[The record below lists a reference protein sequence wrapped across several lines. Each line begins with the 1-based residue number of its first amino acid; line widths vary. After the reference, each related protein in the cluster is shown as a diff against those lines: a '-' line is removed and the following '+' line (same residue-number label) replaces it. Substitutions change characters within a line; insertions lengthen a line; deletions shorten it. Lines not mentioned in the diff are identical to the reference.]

1 MDETAGKTKTVLAPC
16 MGVGKIVANVT
27 RRASYLIK
35 SQCPDEVELLSLPAL
50 LAGDAHERELIQ
62 KHPVIAIDGCALR
75 CAAHIF
81 RLYGVEPVAKVEV
94 NQVMKERKL
103 GPGKTRKE
111 LEATG
116 KKLSDFTAER
126 VLQALHDEGVEAS
139 FVPLDELEGPPPDAD
154 AGAGC
159 PHRPIG
165 LIAERADTGGD
176 SDPPSPP
183 FSRGGERP
191 IPDLS
196 AKQAYCPSTEVI
208 NPTSATNTVTTSST
222 PTSPPLEK
230 GGQGGSGDA
239 AIAEAAATTGVCQS
253 GPAGEQTTNGL
264 HHVKSVTVI
273 PCQGIKRTGGRIT
286 QRAAYQVVEDRFL
299 GRSQVLCISAL
310 AAGVQEDVDMLERF
324 PAVAVNGCGLRCAT
338 IAAEHHG
345 IPAVAS
351 VDLTAVD
358 PAFKGEAQCLDP
370 DLTETEIAESAKLA
384 DAVSNAVEGLLD
396 REIAWSPAKINL
408 HGLIHEP
415 GKINA
420 LTGFSYPDGK
430 GYLVQLAKQ
439 QLEKSP
445 KDLPYPP
452 FSRGGEQPPPT
463 PPPKPAEEPA
473 SIGVACITGK
483 NVISN
488 LFKPKPKTPPAGA
501 EGPQ

>member
-1 MDETAGKTKTVLAPC
+1 

-94 NQVMKERKL
+94 NQVMKEKKL

-139 FVPLDELEGPPPDAD
+139 FVPLDELAGPVTD
-154 AGAGC
+154 AGAGEGC
-159 PHRPIG
+159 PHRAMG
-165 LIAERADTGGD
+165 LAMAGGA
-176 SDPPSPP
+176 S
-183 FSRGGERP
+183 
-191 IPDLS
+191 
-196 AKQAYCPSTEVI
+196 
-208 NPTSATNTVTTSST
+208 
-222 PTSPPLEK
+222 
-230 GGQGGSGDA
+230 DA
-239 AIAEAAATTGVCQS
+239 AISEAAATTGVCPS
-253 GPAGEQTTNGL
+253 GPAGEQIASGK
-264 HHVKSVTVI
+264 HRVKSVTVI

-286 QRAAYQVVEDRFL
+286 QRAAYQVVEDNFL

-324 PAVAVNGCGLRCAT
+324 PSVAVNGCGLRCAT
-338 IAAEHHG
+338 VAAEHHG

-351 VDLTAVD
+351 VDLMQVD
-358 PAFKGEAQCLDP
+358 PAFNGETQCLEP
-370 DLTETEIAESAKLA
+370 DLTEAEVAESAKLA
-384 DAVSNAVEGLLD
+384 DAVSIAVEGLLD
-396 REIAWSPAKINL
+396 REIEWAPAKVNL

-420 LTGFSYPDGK
+420 LTGFSDPGGK

-439 QLEKSP
+439 QLERSATP
-445 KDLPYPP
+445 DPIA
-452 FSRGGEQPPPT
+452 QPV
-463 PPPKPAEEPA
+463 PPKPVEEPA

-488 LFKPKPKTPPAGA
+488 LFKPKPKAPPAGS
-501 EGPQ
+501 EGQ